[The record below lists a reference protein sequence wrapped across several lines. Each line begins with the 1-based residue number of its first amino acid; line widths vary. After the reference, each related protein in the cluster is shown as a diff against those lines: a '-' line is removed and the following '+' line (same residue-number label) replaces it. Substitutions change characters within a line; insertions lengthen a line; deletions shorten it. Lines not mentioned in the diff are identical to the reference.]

1 MLERRSCKR
10 VHLIYY
16 LGVFDKKTDKLLGY
30 LADITPEN
38 AMIISEKPIEPDK
51 DYQLEIE
58 TISESYKGKRISVDA
73 RSIRCGSDENMEYY
87 DCGFKF
93 LKINPEDFDEINNI
107 AAKLG
112 VDK

>member
-16 LGVFDKKTDKLLGY
+16 LGVFDKTTDELIGY
-30 LADITPEN
+30 LGDITSEN
-38 AMIISEKPIEPDK
+38 AMVISEKPVEPDK

-58 TISESYKGKRISVDA
+58 TVSASYKGKRISVDA
-73 RSIRCGSDENMEYY
+73 RSIRCDSDKNLECFN
-87 DCGFKF
+87 CGFKF
-93 LKINPEDFDEINNI
+93 LRINPEDIDEIKEMG
-107 AAKLG
+107 AKLG